1 MRYLIGYDITENKRL
16 QKVYKRLCKYA
27 TPLQY
32 SLFLFEGKYAELQA
46 CLKMV
51 LSFCDKNEDD
61 LRVYPLQAD
70 IKQWHLGRE
79 ILPEGII
86 WAALPAFEQ
95 ADNAV

>member
-1 MRYLIGYDITENKRL
+1 MRYLIGYDITESKRL

-32 SLFLFEGKYAELQA
+32 SLFLFEGKYSELQA

-51 LSFCDKNEDD
+51 LGIFDKAEDD

-70 IKQWHLGRE
+70 IKQWQLGRE

-86 WAALPAFEQ
+86 WAALPLFEQ
-95 ADNAV
+95 GGNAV